1 LIKGINEE
9 FKHFITFEYYSQD
22 HLTRKGH
29 LIGGKA
35 NKLLHQRNRDGGQD
49 VLDYHNELDYH
60 NNLHCTLQTYHDA
73 DVFCSDLFHDLFRES
88 YHHHV
93 VICVSLM

>member
-1 LIKGINEE
+1 LIKGKNEE

-35 NKLLHQRNRDGGQD
+35 NKLLHQRNTD
-49 VLDYHNELDYH
+49 
-60 NNLHCTLQTYHDA
+60 
-73 DVFCSDLFHDLFRES
+73 
-88 YHHHV
+88 HHV
-93 VICVSLM
+93 MMIGLAKKIVKKIATENIGIVIGLQCTM